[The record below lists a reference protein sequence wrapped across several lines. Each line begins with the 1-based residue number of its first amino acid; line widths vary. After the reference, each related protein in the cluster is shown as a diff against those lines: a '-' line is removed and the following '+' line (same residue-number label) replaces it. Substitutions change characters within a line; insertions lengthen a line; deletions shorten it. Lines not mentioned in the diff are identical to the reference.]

1 MGLADLFKKNIENIK
16 TPTRIG
22 LPPVDK
28 DQNTVNAQKKM
39 TEKTVTDPFTKDPV
53 NTTKPAEVKIAS
65 DAKQFVEG
73 LVSIKDIIA
82 PSAIEVDFNHIR
94 IDNKYF
100 RTCFV
105 AGYPRFVGLNWLSTL
120 INFDASMKVSM
131 YIYPTDGKEILDDL
145 RRKIAE
151 MEAEIST
158 DIQRGRVVNP
168 ATQAK
173 LEDALNLQT
182 DLVKGEERFFQY
194 GLYMTLSAK
203 TKEELDRSTTN
214 LESALGAL
222 MIVSKRANLQ
232 MEEGFTSTLPLCSDR
247 LDITRNMDTTS
258 LASTFPFVSSDLSD
272 DKGIMYGINEHN
284 GSLVIFDRFSM
295 QNYNSV
301 VFASAGA
308 GKSYMIKL
316 EAMRSLMLGTDIIVI
331 DPENEYQSLAESVGG
346 QYIAFG
352 YGEASKI
359 NPFDLSL
366 VIEEGENALNDK
378 VLTLHKMF
386 KIMIGA
392 MDPIEES
399 ILDKAVMEAYR
410 AKGITPD
417 PETQTKDAPLIEDL
431 YKALIGMEEERA
443 RNLSARLEKYI
454 KGSFAGIFNQK
465 TTVNLKNSFVVFGI
479 RNLEESL
486 RPVAMHIILDYIWT
500 IVKKELKKRILI
512 VDEAWYLMQY
522 EDSAAFL
529 RGIVKRGRKYYLGV
543 TTITQD
549 VDDFLETP
557 YGKEIVTNSAIQ
569 ILMKQHSAAIDK
581 VGETF
586 YLSDGE
592 KQLLLSADKG
602 EGIFFA
608 GQNHVAIQ
616 VIASEEEHNLITSNP
631 EDILRKR
638 IAEKQASLAKQV
650 LPTTNPGEDQ
660 VIMPPKVS
668 TNLASGKLPPLPEM
682 SKKAQNMAEEV
693 GLNPSV
699 PTDVGTSPLPK
710 EDSNTSDEVVN
721 LDSKNGKPIGVGLNP
736 SAAIA
741 TSPLNPPEAGRQGDL
756 DKEAKPLAV
765 PADELGGIQME
776 EVQAI
781 KSAESDTSLVEAK
794 QNPPS
799 AVTDTLPEEGRLEEK
814 KIETET
820 FDKSAIKVEV
830 EETPEEIMKKR
841 IAQLEETEKRE
852 LEEHKAKTE
861 KEAEDVKT
869 AEGAE
874 NKFAGSMG
882 SLPKYQE
889 LFKSPST
896 KLPPLPPLPKFEVP
910 KQSDTL
916 PKFEP
921 NKPSFMNQSKEPII
935 PQPPQLTKKPK
946 VEFVPADSSAVLAGA
961 KTPGVEPPT
970 QEAPAA
976 KEEGRPEEKKT
987 EEVVDDAKMTYEK
1000 LFGNDKT

>member
-1 MGLADLFKKNIENIK
+1 MNILDLIKKNGVIK
-16 TPTRIG
+16 TDKSVSNPT
-22 LPPVDK
+22 PV
-28 DQNTVNAQKKM
+28 TVEAKGADG
-39 TEKTVTDPFTKDPV
+39 T
-53 NTTKPAEVKIAS
+53 
-65 DAKQFVEG
+65 KQFVEG

-94 IDNKYF
+94 IDNKYY

-120 INFDASMKVSM
+120 INFDASLKTSM

-182 DLVKGEERFFQY
+182 DLVKGEERFFQF
-194 GLYMTLSAK
+194 GLYMTLSAR
-203 TKEELDRSTTN
+203 TKEELDSSTKN

-222 MIVSKRANLQ
+222 MIISKRASLQ
-232 MEEGFTSTLPLCSDR
+232 MEDGFTSTLPLCSDR

-331 DPENEYQSLAESVGG
+331 DPENEYRSLAESVGG

-352 YGEASKI
+352 YGEESKI

-366 VIEEGENALNDK
+366 VVEEGENALNDK

-386 KIMIGA
+386 KIMLGA
-392 MDPIEES
+392 MDPMEES
-399 ILDKAVMEAYR
+399 VLDKAVMEAYK

-417 PETQTKDAPLIEDL
+417 PESQNKEAPLIEDL

-443 RNLSARLEKYI
+443 KNLAARLEKYI

-465 TTVNLKNSFVVFGI
+465 TTVNLQNGFVVFGI

-522 EDSAAFL
+522 DDSAAFL

-569 ILMKQHSAAIDK
+569 ILLKQHSAAIDK

-586 YLSDGE
+586 YLSEGE
-592 KQLLLSADKG
+592 KQLLLTADKG

-616 VIASEEEHNLITSNP
+616 VIASEEEHKLITSNP
-631 EDILRKR
+631 EDILRQK
-638 IAEKQASLAKQV
+638 IAEKQAKIVKEELPPVIEEEIKEEKIV
-650 LPTTNPGEDQ
+650 LNNQD
-660 VIMPPKVS
+660 
-668 TNLASGKLPPLPEM
+668 TNLKEQTISNNQTTINKTEE
-682 SKKAQNMAEEV
+682 SK
-693 GLNPSV
+693 
-699 PTDVGTSPLPK
+699 
-710 EDSNTSDEVVN
+710 
-721 LDSKNGKPIGVGLNP
+721 
-736 SAAIA
+736 
-741 TSPLNPPEAGRQGDL
+741 
-756 DKEAKPLAV
+756 
-765 PADELGGIQME
+765 
-776 EVQAI
+776 
-781 KSAESDTSLVEAK
+781 
-794 QNPPS
+794 
-799 AVTDTLPEEGRLEEK
+799 
-814 KIETET
+814 
-820 FDKSAIKVEV
+820 V
-830 EETPEEIMKKR
+830 EETKIESEMKTEPVVEEKAVEVKTEPVAEPKVEPEVKTEEVKEEKPQVLFKPEIEESPEEILKKR
-841 IAQLEETEKRE
+841 IAEMEVQEKKE
-852 LEEHKAKTE
+852 IEEHQIKMA
-861 KEAEDVKT
+861 KEAEETKT
-869 AEGAE
+869 IE
-874 NKFAGSMG
+874 NKFSGNLGA
-882 SLPKYQE
+882 LPKYQE
-889 LFKSPST
+889 LFKSSEA
-896 KLPPLPPLPKFEVP
+896 KLPPLPPLPKFETP
-910 KQSDTL
+910 K
-916 PKFEP
+916 
-921 NKPSFMNQSKEPII
+921 KPVFINQQKEPVI
-935 PQPPQLTKKPK
+935 PQPPQLAKKPK
-946 VEFVPADSSAVLAGA
+946 VEFIENKNNQDVNLKEQTISNNQSTVN
-961 KTPGVEPPT
+961 KT
-970 QEAPAA
+970 
-976 KEEGRPEEKKT
+976 EEKKVD
-987 EEVVDDAKMTYEK
+987 EVKDDAKMTYEE
-1000 LFGNDKT
+1000 LFGNSKT

>member
-1 MGLADLFKKNIENIK
+1 MKISDLFKNGVAKIK
-16 TPTRIG
+16 KAETGVET
-22 LPPVDK
+22 
-28 DQNTVNAQKKM
+28 
-39 TEKTVTDPFTKDPV
+39 KT
-53 NTTKPAEVKIAS
+53 EVKIEAKGEDGS
-65 DAKQFVEG
+65 KQFVEG
-73 LVSIKDIIA
+73 LVSTKDIIA
-82 PSAIEVDFNHIR
+82 PGAIEVDFNHIR
-94 IDNKYF
+94 IDNKYY

-120 INFDASMKVSM
+120 INFDASLKTSM

-173 LEDALNLQT
+173 LEDALNLQA
-182 DLVKGEERFFQY
+182 DLVKGEERFFQF
-194 GLYMTLSAK
+194 GLYMTIAAN
-203 TKEELDRSTTN
+203 TKEELDSVTKN

-222 MIVSKRANLQ
+222 MIISKKASLQ
-232 MEEGFTSTLPLCSDR
+232 MEEGFTTTLPICSDR
-247 LDITRNMDTTS
+247 LNITRNMDTTS

-331 DPENEYQSLAESVGG
+331 DPENEYRSLAESVGG

-366 VIEEGENALNDK
+366 VVEEGENALNDK
-378 VLTLHKMF
+378 ILTLHKMF
-386 KIMIGA
+386 KIMLGA
-392 MDPIEES
+392 MDPMEES
-399 ILDKAVMEAYR
+399 VLDKAVMEAYK

-417 PETQTKDAPLIEDL
+417 PETQSKEAPLIEDL
-431 YKALIGMEEERA
+431 YKSLIGMEDERA
-443 RNLSARLEKYI
+443 KNLAARLEKYI

-500 IVKKELKKRILI
+500 IVKREMKKRILV

-522 EDSAAFL
+522 DDSAAFL

-569 ILMKQHSAAIDK
+569 ILLKQHSAAIDK
-581 VGETF
+581 IGETF
-586 YLSDGE
+586 YLSEGE

-616 VIASEEEHNLITSNP
+616 VIASQEEHKLITSNP
-631 EDILRKR
+631 EEL
-638 IAEKQASLAKQV
+638 L
-650 LPTTNPGEDQ
+650 
-660 VIMPPKVS
+660 
-668 TNLASGKLPPLPEM
+668 KL
-682 SKKAQNMAEEV
+682 
-693 GLNPSV
+693 
-699 PTDVGTSPLPK
+699 
-710 EDSNTSDEVVN
+710 
-721 LDSKNGKPIGVGLNP
+721 
-736 SAAIA
+736 
-741 TSPLNPPEAGRQGDL
+741 
-756 DKEAKPLAV
+756 
-765 PADELGGIQME
+765 
-776 EVQAI
+776 
-781 KSAESDTSLVEAK
+781 K
-794 QNPPS
+794 QNPPP
-799 AVTDTLPEEGRLEEK
+799 VMQNEIDKTQEK
-814 KIETET
+814 TMVSEPKME
-820 FDKSAIKVEV
+820 AIKKEERVEAKNDTEVQEVKVGEQENPEKETIMEAKPNVLFKPEV
-830 EETPEEIMKKR
+830 EESAEEVLQKR
-841 IAQLEETEKRE
+841 ISQMEDEEKVK
-852 LEEHKAKTE
+852 LEEHSKKMEEEE
-861 KEAEDVKT
+861 KIRV
-869 AEGAE
+869 EGETKKE
-874 NKFAGSMG
+874 NSNFT

-889 LFKSPST
+889 LFKSPT
-896 KLPPLPPLPKFEVP
+896 VKLPPLPKFEEP
-910 KQSDTL
+910 K
-916 PKFEP
+916 
-921 NKPSFMNQSKEPII
+921 KPVFMNQQKEPVI
-935 PQPPQLTKKPK
+935 PQPPQLSKKAK
-946 VEFVPADSSAVLAGA
+946 AEFVNS
-961 KTPGVEPPT
+961 
-970 QEAPAA
+970 
-976 KEEGRPEEKKT
+976 EKVNSKT
-987 EEVVDDAKMTYEK
+987 EEEIKSGEVKPADTKSSGEAKMTYDE
-1000 LFGNDKT
+1000 LFGNNDKA

>member
-1 MGLADLFKKNIENIK
+1 MNFLDLIKKKKTADGSAVPI
-16 TPTRIG
+16 
-22 LPPVDK
+22 DK
-28 DQNTVNAQKKM
+28 
-39 TEKTVTDPFTKDPV
+39 P
-53 NTTKPAEVKIAS
+53 EVAVEARAA
-65 DAKQFVEG
+65 DGTKQFVEG

-120 INFDASMKVSM
+120 INFDASLKTSM

-145 RRKIAE
+145 RRKVAE

-173 LEDALNLQT
+173 LEDALNLQS
-182 DLVKGEERFFQY
+182 DLVKGEERFFQF
-194 GLYMTLSAK
+194 GLYMTLSSK
-203 TKEELDRSTTN
+203 TKEDLDRSTKN

-222 MIVSKRANLQ
+222 MIISKKASLQ
-232 MEEGFTSTLPLCSDR
+232 MEEGFTSTLPLCSDK
-247 LDITRNMDTTS
+247 LNITRNMDTTS

-316 EAMRSLMLGTDIIVI
+316 EAMRSLMLGTDILVI
-331 DPENEYQSLAESVGG
+331 DPENEYRSLAESVGG

-352 YGEASKI
+352 YGEESKI

-366 VIEEGENALNDK
+366 VVEEGENALNDK

-386 KIMIGA
+386 KIMLGA
-392 MDPIEES
+392 MDPMEES
-399 ILDKAVMEAYR
+399 ILDKAVMEAYK

-417 PETQTKDAPLIEDL
+417 PESQKKEAPLIEDL
-431 YKALIGMEEERA
+431 YKALIGMEEEKA
-443 RNLSARLEKYI
+443 KNLAARLEKYI

-465 TTVNLKNSFVVFGI
+465 TTINLKNSFVVFGI

-500 IVKKELKKRILI
+500 IVKRELKKRILI

-522 EDSAAFL
+522 DDSAAFL

-569 ILMKQHSAAIDK
+569 ILLKQHSAAIDK

-586 YLSDGE
+586 YLSEGE

-616 VIASEEEHNLITSNP
+616 VIAS
-631 EDILRKR
+631 
-638 IAEKQASLAKQV
+638 
-650 LPTTNPGEDQ
+650 
-660 VIMPPKVS
+660 
-668 TNLASGKLPPLPEM
+668 
-682 SKKAQNMAEEV
+682 
-693 GLNPSV
+693 
-699 PTDVGTSPLPK
+699 
-710 EDSNTSDEVVN
+710 
-721 LDSKNGKPIGVGLNP
+721 
-736 SAAIA
+736 
-741 TSPLNPPEAGRQGDL
+741 
-756 DKEAKPLAV
+756 
-765 PADELGGIQME
+765 
-776 EVQAI
+776 
-781 KSAESDTSLVEAK
+781 
-794 QNPPS
+794 
-799 AVTDTLPEEGRLEEK
+799 
-814 KIETET
+814 
-820 FDKSAIKVEV
+820 
-830 EETPEEIMKKR
+830 
-841 IAQLEETEKRE
+841 
-852 LEEHKAKTE
+852 
-861 KEAEDVKT
+861 
-869 AEGAE
+869 
-874 NKFAGSMG
+874 
-882 SLPKYQE
+882 
-889 LFKSPST
+889 
-896 KLPPLPPLPKFEVP
+896 
-910 KQSDTL
+910 
-916 PKFEP
+916 
-921 NKPSFMNQSKEPII
+921 
-935 PQPPQLTKKPK
+935 
-946 VEFVPADSSAVLAGA
+946 
-961 KTPGVEPPT
+961 
-970 QEAPAA
+970 
-976 KEEGRPEEKKT
+976 
-987 EEVVDDAKMTYEK
+987 DD
-1000 LFGNDKT
+1000 N

>member
-1 MGLADLFKKNIENIK
+1 MNILDLIKKKKATE
-16 TPTRIG
+16 TP
-22 LPPVDK
+22 PAV
-28 DQNTVNAQKKM
+28 TVEAKA
-39 TEKTVTDPFTKDPV
+39 TDGT
-53 NTTKPAEVKIAS
+53 
-65 DAKQFVEG
+65 KQFVEG
-73 LVSIKDIIA
+73 LVSTKDIIA
-82 PSAIEVDFNHIR
+82 PSAIEIDFNHIR
-94 IDNKYF
+94 IDNKYY

-120 INFDASMKVSM
+120 INFDASLKTSM
-131 YIYPTDGKEILDDL
+131 YVYPTDGKEILDDL
-145 RRKIAE
+145 RRKVAE

-182 DLVKGEERFFQY
+182 DLVKGEERFFQF

-203 TKEELDRSTTN
+203 TKEELDRATTN

-222 MIVSKRANLQ
+222 MIISKRASLQ
-232 MEEGFTSTLPLCSDR
+232 MEEGFTTTLPLCSDR
-247 LDITRNMDTTS
+247 LNITRNMDTTS

-308 GKSYMIKL
+308 GKSYLIKL

-331 DPENEYQSLAESVGG
+331 DPENEYRSLADSVGG

-366 VIEEGENALNDK
+366 VVEEGENALNDK

-386 KIMIGA
+386 KIMLGA
-392 MDPIEES
+392 MDPMEES
-399 ILDKAVMEAYR
+399 LLDKAVMEAYR
-410 AKGITPD
+410 GKGITPD
-417 PETQTKDAPLIEDL
+417 PETQNREAPLIEDL

-443 RNLSARLEKYI
+443 KNLSARLEKYI

-465 TTVNLKNSFVVFGI
+465 TTVNLQNGFVVFGI

-500 IVKKELKKRILI
+500 IVKRELKKRILV

-522 EDSAAFL
+522 DDSAAFL

-569 ILMKQHSAAIDK
+569 ILLKQHSAAIDK

-586 YLSDGE
+586 YLSEGE

-616 VIASEEEHNLITSNP
+616 VIASEDEHKLITSNP
-631 EDILRKR
+631 EELLRQK
-638 IAEKQASLAKQV
+638 ITEKQAKLVKEELPASVENQVDQNPPPPPSLEEMK
-650 LPTTNPGEDQ
+650 GKE
-660 VIMPPKVS
+660 
-668 TNLASGKLPPLPEM
+668 NLIENN
-682 SKKAQNMAEEV
+682 SKKTEMVDETAVKIEPVIEETIPTPTPEV
-693 GLNPSV
+693 VKEPIISVPIEETKTEIKPEENQNPS
-699 PTDVGTSPLPK
+699 
-710 EDSNTSDEVVN
+710 
-721 LDSKNGKPIGVGLNP
+721 
-736 SAAIA
+736 SAVA
-741 TSPLNPPEAGRQGDL
+741 
-756 DKEAKPLAV
+756 
-765 PADELGGIQME
+765 
-776 EVQAI
+776 
-781 KSAESDTSLVEAK
+781 DTSL
-794 QNPPS
+794 
-799 AVTDTLPEEGRLEEK
+799 EEGRQEQKPQIL
-814 KIETET
+814 
-820 FDKSAIKVEV
+820 FKSEV
-830 EETPEEIMKKR
+830 EESPEEIIKKR
-841 IAQLEETEKRE
+841 IEEMEVQEKKE
-852 LEEHKAKTE
+852 IEEHQMKMM
-861 KEAEDVKT
+861 KEAEAANT
-869 AEGAE
+869 AKNQE
-874 NKFAGSMG
+874 NKFGESIG
-882 SLPKYQE
+882 TLPKYQE
-889 LFKSPST
+889 LFKSPTT
-896 KLPPLPPLPKFEVP
+896 KLPPLPPLPKFEAP
-910 KQSDTL
+910 K
-916 PKFEP
+916 
-921 NKPSFMNQSKEPII
+921 KPLFMNQQKEPII
-935 PQPPQLTKKPK
+935 PQPPQFAKKPK
-946 VEFVPADSSAVLAGA
+946 VEFIKSEEVNS
-961 KTPGVEPPT
+961 GVVSN
-970 QEAPAA
+970 
-976 KEEGRPEEKKT
+976 KEEEKNKEVKT
-987 EEVVDDAKMTYEK
+987 DETKMTYEK